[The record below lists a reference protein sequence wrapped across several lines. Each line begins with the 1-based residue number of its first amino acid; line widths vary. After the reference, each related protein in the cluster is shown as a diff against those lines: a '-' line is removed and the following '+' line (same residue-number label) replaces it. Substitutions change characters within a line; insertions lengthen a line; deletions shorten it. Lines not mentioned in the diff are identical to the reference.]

1 MKASQLV
8 QIKEKTGCTLG
19 QFECPSNWANEVI
32 KYSKECE
39 YKHEVVSFWIFEGE
53 TIKSGYSICD
63 FINDFTALCSE
74 YLYET
79 ETGTFYKIERPK
91 IV

>member
-1 MKASQLV
+1 L
-8 QIKEKTGCTLG
+8 
-19 QFECPSNWANEVI
+19 
-32 KYSKECE
+32 
-39 YKHEVVSFWIFEGE
+39 FWIFEGE

-91 IV
+91 CETDTGSNKASEVATD